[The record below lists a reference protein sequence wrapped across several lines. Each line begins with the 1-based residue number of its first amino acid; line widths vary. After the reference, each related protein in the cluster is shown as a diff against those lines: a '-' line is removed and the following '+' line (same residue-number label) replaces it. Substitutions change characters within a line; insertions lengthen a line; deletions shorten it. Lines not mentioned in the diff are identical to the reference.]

1 MTVEEYLLGQRSEKV
16 HKGVKKQG
24 INTNFSY
31 YFRKKKYF
39 NIKCCWHG
47 YPVYSKYLSGA
58 VAK

>member
-1 MTVEEYLLGQRSEKV
+1 MTVEENLLGQRSEKV

-31 YFRKKKYF
+31 FRKK
-39 NIKCCWHG
+39 NIFLCKMWLVVLC
-47 YPVYSKYLSGA
+47 VSKYLSGA

>member
-31 YFRKKKYF
+31 FREKRHF
-39 NIKCCWHG
+39 LTSNVVG